1 MATYE
6 VLTEDLV
13 TAQDQLGV
21 QIDTIGTTQT
31 GVSTAS
37 NQMTQSIVDATNA
50 TQAQLDTLL
59 GDLANLLQASDAAAT
74 SADWTGPDSE
84 QFRQANADLLTVIN
98 TTNAKLTDA
107 LAQHRAT
114 TAQLDQQLDQAT
126 ADFTQASQISADSTT
141 ALRAALATETQSY
154 DEAFNGSFGF
164 TG

>member
-1 MATYE
+1 MAAYE

-13 TAQDQLGV
+13 AAQDQLGV

-37 NQMTQSIVDATNA
+37 DQMTQAIVGATNA

-59 GDLANLLQASDAAAT
+59 ADLAALLSQSDAAAT

-84 QFRQANADLLTVIN
+84 QFRQANADLLAVIT

-107 LAQHRAT
+107 IGQHLAAT
-114 TAQLDQQLDQAT
+114 TQLDQQLDAAT
-126 ADFTQASQISADSTT
+126 ADFTQASQASADSTT

-154 DEAFNGSFGF
+154 DEAFAGSFGY
-164 TG
+164 TN